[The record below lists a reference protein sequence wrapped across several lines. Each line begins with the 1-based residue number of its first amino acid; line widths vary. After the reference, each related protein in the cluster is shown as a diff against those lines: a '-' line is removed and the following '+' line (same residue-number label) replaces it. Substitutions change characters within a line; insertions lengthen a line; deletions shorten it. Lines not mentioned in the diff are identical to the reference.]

1 MLTVLSVAVFLLVG
15 LAFAYFLNLNTVE
28 RPGPGIVLAILLL
41 GLCVLVFDVFVHF
54 FLGERGSLFFDF
66 IRIGGCAI
74 SFVISLI
81 VLASKSH

>member
-1 MLTVLSVAVFLLVG
+1 MLTILSVAVFLLVG

-28 RPGPGIVLAILLL
+28 RPGPGIVFVISLL

-54 FLGERGSLFFDF
+54 LLGEKASLFFDF
-66 IRIGGCAI
+66 IRMASCAI
-74 SFVISLI
+74 SFVIGLI